1 MKREEPITE
10 RVTKRILAKRG
21 LDPYR
26 LIRKPLTPDELRMRA
41 LGYPLVLERKRQYE
55 KKRVCEIMRGE
66 VGLRG
71 MC

>member
-1 MKREEPITE
+1 MKREEPMNE

-41 LGYPLVLERKRQYE
+41 LGYPLVLERKRQE
-55 KKRVCEIMRGE
+55 GKRSV
-66 VGLRG
+66 
-71 MC
+71 